1 MQEQAN
7 VFLVLIQILLASSN
21 APRQCE
27 TLEGENF
34 HGAAASWCS
43 LKGVSK

>member
-21 APRQCE
+21 V
-27 TLEGENF
+27 L
-34 HGAAASWCS
+34 ASAELWNVKFS
-43 LKGVSK
+43 